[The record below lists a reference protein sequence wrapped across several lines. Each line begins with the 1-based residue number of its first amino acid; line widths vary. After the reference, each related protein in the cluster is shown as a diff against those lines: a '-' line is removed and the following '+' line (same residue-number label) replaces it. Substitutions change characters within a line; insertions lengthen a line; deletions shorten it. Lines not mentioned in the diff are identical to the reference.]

1 MRENIVVRRAASAL
15 LAVAGVVLAACGSSD
30 SNETTTRSTS
40 ERVRS
45 YVGTVEGTEAFV
57 SVVFDGARALAYV
70 CDGVPGDPTGT
81 APTIQAWF
89 NGSSDGATVDVQ
101 EAAGRL
107 QLQLTDS
114 NMAGTLTLAG
124 GRSVSV
130 SGRSVA
136 TDSDAGL
143 YRAEASGAGGTA
155 VGGWVLAADG
165 QQRGGVG
172 IDDGGTTKISGVR
185 VLSLS
190 QPTFSPQ
197 GLASA
202 RIAKVGITPIPIP

>member
-1 MRENIVVRRAASAL
+1 MRENIVVRRTAAAL
-15 LAVAGVVLAACGSSD
+15 LAVVGIAMVACDSSE
-30 SNETTTRSTS
+30 SNETTARSTS
-40 ERVRS
+40 EKVRS
-45 YVGTVEGTEAFV
+45 YVGSAQGTEAFV

-89 NGSSDGATVDVQ
+89 NGSSDGTTVDVQ
-101 EAAGRL
+101 EPAGRL

-114 NMAGTLTLAG
+114 NMAGTLTLPD
-124 GRSVSV
+124 GRRVSV
-130 SGRSVA
+130 SGRSVDA
-136 TDSDAGL
+136 SGDAGL
-143 YRAEASGAGGTA
+143 YRAEASGDGGTA
-155 VGGWVLAADG
+155 VGGSILVTDG

-172 IDDGGTTKISGVR
+172 MDKGGTTTISGVR
-185 VLSLS
+185 MLSLS

-202 RIAKVGITPIPIP
+202 RIARVGITPIPIP